1 MGQRNRLPRLWET
14 TFGNFTH
21 KSNGAGKGSSS
32 ILVLPALITC
42 AQKLQ
47 IYKMVRVSYDIVSK
61 MPSDFGY
68 GIAKEF
74 SDIYLYSV

>member
-1 MGQRNRLPRLWET
+1 MGQRNRLARSWET

-21 KSNGAGKGSSS
+21 KSIGAGEGSSS

-42 AQKLQ
+42 AEKLR
-47 IYKMVRVSYDIVSK
+47 IYKMVRVFYDIVSN

-68 GIAKEF
+68 GIANEF
-74 SDIYLYSV
+74 SDIYLYSL